1 MISSFSQVGKAVSLV
16 DSGSE
21 ASKTTGNESTGFL
34 AALQVNMQ
42 TTSEGINQAGSK
54 ETPAMF
60 TFLTVNPDESVSQEV
75 NTSTLVEATLSM
87 EAETIIDE
95 LITTLEQEEDE
106 NNREEHEEV
115 IVELKGWLQQALYY
129 LYPVNNE
136 ESAEQNVSFQAIN
149 ALSEQSDTV
158 KYALQEV
165 LHQLVE
171 ASKTNS
177 EAAAPIEDLIH
188 TQEQLIVNLKEILGK
203 SDVKTDSVTKLN
215 SLMTELSLIAKSTL
229 TSSDKATFSIEPSLL
244 PGEAEILENLG
255 EQNGSNKLAAK
266 EMIKVTTLD
275 ESIQQSV
282 DPESSQE
289 VNTEETQDNQ
299 ATNLITA
306 GQLAIKNGT
315 APLTRSETVI
325 PVQQFS
331 KEMSEFVVSKFE
343 IVKQQGMTEAVISL
357 RPQHLGQLD
366 VQLSMQNGH
375 LVAKFMTEH
384 AGAKDLLEQQMTQLR
399 AVLQAQGIQVE
410 RLEVTQNTSLSSHMY
425 QDGGS
430 SNGQPG
436 NQRRSKEREQNNE
449 DLLTTVE
456 IQDELRAWMQE
467 QQELELYTE
476 GDQTSGFTAK
486 I

>member
-21 ASKTTGNESTGFL
+21 ASKTTGNESSGFL

-42 TTSEGINQAGSK
+42 TTSEGMNQAGNK

-60 TFLTVNPDESVSQEV
+60 TFLTVNPDESVTPEV
-75 NTSTLVEATLSM
+75 NTSTLDEATLLM

-95 LITTLEQEEDE
+95 LITTLEQEKDLDRSEK
-106 NNREEHEEV
+106 HEEM
-115 IVELKGWLQQALYY
+115 IADLKGWLQQALYY
-129 LYPVNNE
+129 LYPANNE
-136 ESAEQNVSFQAIN
+136 ESAEQNVSFQAMN
-149 ALSEQSDTV
+149 ALTEQSDTV

-165 LHQLVE
+165 LHQLIE

-177 EAAAPIEDLIH
+177 ETAAPLEDLIH

-215 SLMTELSLIAKSTL
+215 SLMTELSLMAKSNP
-229 TSSDKATFSIEPSLL
+229 TSSEKAMFSIEPPLL
-244 PGEAEILENLG
+244 SGDAEISENVG

-289 VNTEETQDNQ
+289 VNSEETQDNQ

-375 LVAKFMTEH
+375 LIAKFMTEH

-410 RLEVTQNTSLSSHMY
+410 RLEVTQNTSLSSHLY

-436 NQRRSKEREQNNE
+436 NQRRSKEREQSNE

>member
-1 MISSFSQVGKAVSLV
+1 MISSFSQVGKAVRFM

-21 ASKTTGNESTGFL
+21 ASKTLGNESTGFL

-42 TTSEGINQAGSK
+42 TTSEGMNQAGSK
-54 ETPAMF
+54 ETPAKF
-60 TFLTVNPDESVSQEV
+60 TFPIVNPDESVTQDGNL
-75 NTSTLVEATLSM
+75 NTLDEATLLM

-95 LITTLEQEEDE
+95 LITTLEQDEDLD
-106 NNREEHEEV
+106 RSEEHEEMMAD
-115 IVELKGWLQQALYY
+115 LKGWLQQALYY
-129 LYPVNNE
+129 LYPANKE
-136 ESAEQNVSFQAIN
+136 ESAEQNVSLKAVN
-149 ALSEQSDTV
+149 ALSEEPATV

-171 ASKTNS
+171 ASKTKS
-177 EAAAPIEDLIH
+177 ETAAPFEDLIH
-188 TQEQLIVNLKEILGK
+188 TQEQLTENLKEILGK

-215 SLMTELSLIAKSTL
+215 SLMTELSLLAKS
-229 TSSDKATFSIEPSLL
+229 SFDSAEKATFSIEPSLL
-244 PGEAEILENLG
+244 SGDAENLDNFS
-255 EQNGSNKLAAK
+255 EQGSSNKLATK
-266 EMIKVTTLD
+266 EVIKVTTVD
-275 ESIQQSV
+275 ESIQQNA
-282 DPESSQE
+282 DPETSQE
-289 VNTEETQDNQ
+289 VNSKDTQDNQ

-343 IVKQQGMTEAVISL
+343 IVKHQGMTEAVISL

-375 LVAKFMTEH
+375 LVARFMTEH

-436 NQRRSKEREQNNE
+436 NQRRSKERERNSE
-449 DLLTTVE
+449 DLLTTAE
-456 IQDELRAWMQE
+456 IQDELRTWMQE
-467 QQELELYTE
+467 QQDLELYTE
-476 GDQTSGFTAK
+476 GEQTSGFTAK